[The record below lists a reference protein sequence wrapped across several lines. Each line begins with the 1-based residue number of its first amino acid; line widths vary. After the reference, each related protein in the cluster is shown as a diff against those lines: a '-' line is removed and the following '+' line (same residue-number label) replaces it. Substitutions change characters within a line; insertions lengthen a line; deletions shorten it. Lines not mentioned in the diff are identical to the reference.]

1 MCISL
6 FLMISLTSLALAI
19 VPETSHL
26 GNVDQPTF
34 LRHFW
39 STSDKHHYRL
49 SEDGEVAQIVLDKQS
64 AAGFASRT
72 RYLFGHMSI
81 QMKVHA
87 GDSSGTVS
95 TFYTSSLSGKHDELD
110 FEFLGN
116 EAGKPYVLQTN
127 VYAAGVGDREQR
139 IRLWFDP
146 TENFHTYSI
155 HWNKDI
161 VVYVISWHKLVG
173 LPYV

>member
-1 MCISL
+1 MLL
-6 FLMISLTSLALAI
+6 FNPRDFCSIYPSALLQ
-19 VPETSHL
+19 TRCNLHL
-26 GNVDQPTF
+26 
-34 LRHFW
+34 
-39 STSDKHHYRL
+39 
-49 SEDGEVAQIVLDKQS
+49 EDLVTDIPLLIPVQ
-64 AAGFASRT
+64 
-72 RYLFGHMSI
+72 
-81 QMKVHA
+81 
-87 GDSSGTVS
+87 
-95 TFYTSSLSGKHDELD
+95 TSSLSGKHDELD

-155 HWNKDI
+155 HWNKEI
-161 VVYVISWHKLVG
+161 VVYVISWHTLVG

>member
-1 MCISL
+1 MCSCLIQEIFCSIYPSALLQTCCNLRLEDLVTDIPLLIS
-6 FLMISLTSLALAI
+6 
-19 VPETSHL
+19 V
-26 GNVDQPTF
+26 Q
-34 LRHFW
+34 
-39 STSDKHHYRL
+39 
-49 SEDGEVAQIVLDKQS
+49 
-64 AAGFASRT
+64 
-72 RYLFGHMSI
+72 
-81 QMKVHA
+81 
-87 GDSSGTVS
+87 
-95 TFYTSSLSGKHDELD
+95 TSSLSGKHDELD